1 MLEAQSPI
9 TDVEVA
15 DLRQVDVGGDAR
27 ELIKSGS
34 LRRWMA
40 VRNTTFSGAQA
51 LGLVLVLDAAP
62 GKRELEA
69 LLVLKL
75 LVIDLSDHSFDLCKR
90 RRERSRVYMRRSL
103 ARMSRMRS
111 SSSSK

>member
-15 DLRQVDVGGDAR
+15 DLRLVDAGGDAH

-51 LGLVLVLDAAP
+51 LGLVLVLDAAT
-62 GKRELEA
+62 GTLELEA
-69 LLVLKL
+69 LRIAV
-75 LVIDLSDHSFDLCKR
+75 
-90 RRERSRVYMRRSL
+90 
-103 ARMSRMRS
+103 
-111 SSSSK
+111 

>member
-1 MLEAQSPI
+1 VLEAQGPI

-15 DLRQVDVGGDAR
+15 DLRQVDVGGDAH

-62 GKRELEA
+62 GRRELEA
-69 LLVLKL
+69 LRIAVESALLPRVLVVLDA
-75 LVIDLSDHSFDLCKR
+75 VG
-90 RRERSRVYMRRSL
+90 
-103 ARMSRMRS
+103 AP
-111 SSSSK
+111 